1 MKNAIFSVYAADK
14 EDFESKVK
22 PEIEEGKQ
30 LNIFS
35 SFTYITPNYSVLFTL
50 EELKKFTR
58 SGNYK
63 VFLVLWDMNTISNA
77 YFRRLRTLKK
87 IADIG
92 TFLDQKI
99 DEIRMIAHSLGFTK
113 ENLLIYKSSDIWKRL
128 ISYKEEDLFQ
138 QFYSV
143 LAQMRIKSYESL
155 SDKISHLIQVPM
167 DIFFCNYFHKLYPE
181 DLDREIDLA
190 YFGKNKEALYPL
202 TRELMLKNGLIEK
215 KNPLFIEMKGF
226 PYIIHNDSVP
236 EWNMSERDI
245 KEVVMGFDF
254 KKKENILAM
263 FHHLEENAGSIQ
275 VKIDKKKEEF
285 SYEVFSKQFDN
296 TPLEELKRILSENLH
311 DYLQKRKEHY
321 KESNGEV
328 EESILNLSK
337 KSDVKS
343 MGSVLKSSIA
353 LEILIRADGTRNTT
367 KIAKEISK
375 SVPTISTYVL
385 KLKEKGLIRVLP
397 NGNLRRTVKG
407 VKINFEL
414 GV

>member
-1 MKNAIFSVYAADK
+1 MKNNTFAVHSEDK
-14 EDFESKVK
+14 DDFESKIK

-30 LNIFS
+30 LNIFC

-50 EELKKFTR
+50 EELKKFTQ

-63 VFLVLWDMNTISNA
+63 VLLVLWDMNTLANA

-87 IADIG
+87 ISDAE
-92 TFLDQKI
+92 TFIDQKV
-99 DEIRMIAHSLGFTK
+99 EELRTIAHSLGFTK
-113 ENLLIYKSSDIWKRL
+113 ENFLIYKSSDLWKRL

-143 LAQMRIKSYESL
+143 LAQMKIQNYEL
-155 SDKISHLIQVPM
+155 PSDKISHLIQIPM

-190 YFGKNKEALYPL
+190 YFGKNKESLYPL

-226 PYIIHNDSVP
+226 PYMIHNDSVP
-236 EWNMSERDI
+236 EWNMSQRGINEI
-245 KEVVMGFDF
+245 VMGSELSKKDF
-254 KKKENILAM
+254 MAM
-263 FHHLEENAGSIQ
+263 FRHLEENAGKIR
-275 VKIDKKKEEF
+275 VKVDKKIEEF
-285 SYEVFSKQFDN
+285 NYEVFSKKFDG
-296 TPLEELKRILSENLH
+296 TSLEELGRILAENLY
-311 DYLQKRKEHY
+311 DYLQARKDQY
-321 KESNGEV
+321 QKSNGEV
-328 EESILNLSK
+328 EESILNLTK
-337 KSDVKS
+337 KADVRS
-343 MGSVLKSSIA
+343 MGSVLKSTIA

-375 SVPTISTYVL
+375 SVPTISTYVH
-385 KLKEKGLIRVLP
+385 KLKEKGLIRVLS